1 MMRLFSAL
9 VLCASAA
16 CAPATEREASAEGTQ
31 GSSAEA
37 MSHELG
43 PYFHVETQMHD
54 RIRAAVGASPADSW
68 ARMMIEHHRGELAM
82 ARRLLQVTSAAEAQS
97 LANTTIAERLEDIE
111 QLAELVGSGQPE
123 YESAA
128 IFLPAIDRM
137 HDAMMAVPPRD
148 PVEDWMRK
156 MLHHHRG
163 AVEMSDLLLAR
174 DKIPGPARQVAER
187 TRERQ
192 LAGIG
197 QLEMLLT
204 ERYSPRR

>member
-1 MMRLFSAL
+1 MMRMLSAL
-9 VLCASAA
+9 LLCALAA

-31 GSSAEA
+31 GPSAEA

-68 ARMMIEHHRGELAM
+68 ARMMIEHHRGEIAM

-97 LANTTIAERLEDIE
+97 LANATIAERLADME
-111 QLAELVGSGQPE
+111 QLEELVGSGQPD

-137 HDAMMAVPPRD
+137 HDAMMAVPPEN
-148 PVEDWMRK
+148 PVEDWVLK
-156 MLHHHRG
+156 MLHHHQG
-163 AVEMSDLLLAR
+163 AVEMADLLLAR
-174 DKIPGPARQVAER
+174 DKLPGPARQVAETSR
-187 TRERQ
+187 DQQ
-192 LAGIG
+192 LAGMQ
-197 QLEMLLT
+197 QLRMLLAART
-204 ERYSPRR
+204 SPKL

>member
-1 MMRLFSAL
+1 MRMLSAL
-9 VLCASAA
+9 LLCALAA

-31 GSSAEA
+31 GPSAEA

-54 RIRAAVGASPADSW
+54 RIRGAVGASPADSW

-97 LANTTIAERLEDIE
+97 LASATIAQRSAEIDQLE
-111 QLAELVGSGQPE
+111 ELVGTGQPD

-137 HDAMMAVPPRD
+137 HDAMMAEPPGD
-148 PVEDWMRK
+148 PVEDWMLK
-156 MLHHHRG
+156 MLRHHQG
-163 AVEMSDLLLAR
+163 AVEMADLLLAR
-174 DKIPGPARQVAER
+174 DKLPGRARQVAET
-187 TRERQ
+187 TRDQQ
-192 LAGIG
+192 LAGME
-197 QLEMLLT
+197 QLQMLLAART
-204 ERYSPRR
+204 SPKL